1 MHRNFGVARRERRDV
16 KSVIM
21 KQVVP
26 TANAS
31 NRQFFFVLF
40 FLLFPNV

>member
-26 TANAS
+26 AAILMHRTDS
-31 NRQFFFVLF
+31 FF
-40 FLLFPNV
+40 FLLFPNG